1 MEKPPDRKC
10 QITTYYLSLI
20 GAELHDDE
28 NDLLYDNLHGEYSR
42 ACERAKSAGTSPE
55 LQTLRA
61 FVLVEVIAAVLWR
74 HACMYESRLVEG
86 RYRISDYPRVK
97 LRTRS
102 YEALTDYIKWAKEVL
117 DEYNVDRIHYE
128 SFSAATDREI
138 KADRSKKAAEM
149 LTLGSESAG
158 ILRASLR
165 NVAIAPIGAPPYIGI
180 AQRFHRAILL
190 CGQDPHAMLKHAHNL
205 LSITEQNAPRGWEL
219 P

>member
-1 MEKPPDRKC
+1 METLPSRKC

-28 NDLLYDNLHGEYSR
+28 NGLLYDNLEGEYQR
-42 ACERAKSAGTSPE
+42 ACELAKSAGTSPE

-74 HACMYESRLVEG
+74 HACMYDSRLVES
-86 RYRISDYPRVK
+86 RYRIADYPRIK

-102 YEALTDYIKWAKEVL
+102 YESLTDYIKWAKEML
-117 DEYNVDRIHYE
+117 DEYKVDHIHYE
-128 SFSAATDREI
+128 NFSVATDREI
-138 KADRSKKAAEM
+138 KAHRSKVAAEV
-149 LTLGSESAG
+149 LTLGSESAS

-165 NVAIAPIGAPPYIGI
+165 NVALSPIGTPPYIGI
-180 AQRFHRAILL
+180 TQRFHRTLLL
-190 CGQDPHAMLKHAHNL
+190 CGDDPHSMLKHARNL
-205 LSITEQNAPRGWEL
+205 LSITEQDAPRGWEL